1 MQSRPLGKSALSVS
15 PIGSGLWG
23 MGAWTGSNDADS
35 LRALQLSLDLGCTF
49 YDSAWAYGSGRS
61 DTLLGQLVKNNPSK
75 RPIVASKIPPKNMKW
90 PTSPSDTIDDVFPV
104 DHIIEYAERIRTALQ
119 VDTLDVLQFHGWEDA
134 WTTSPTFERAVHE
147 LKSRRLTRAF
157 GISLNRLQSSNGIRA
172 VQTGLVDCVQVVYN
186 IFDQA
191 AADEL
196 FPLCLKHNVGVI
208 ARCPL
213 DDGSLGGKLTVNTTF
228 PADDWRARY
237 FTPEKLPEIVRRAN
251 AIQAIL
257 PPGLSLPEAALRFVL
272 SHPAVSTTIA
282 GMRQES
288 HVKSN
293 IAAANAGPLDRPLLT
308 QLESH
313 RWDRT

>member
-1 MQSRPLGKSALSVS
+1 MNTRPLGKTTLSVS
-15 PIGSGLWG
+15 EIGSGLWG

-35 LRALQLSLDLGCTF
+35 LRALQLALDLGCTF

-61 DTLLGQLVKNNPSK
+61 DTLLGQLVRKNPAV
-75 RPIVASKIPPKNMKW
+75 RPIVASKIPPKNLKW
-90 PTSPSDTIDDVFPV
+90 PTSPGDTIDDVFPI
-104 DHIIEYAERIRTALQ
+104 DHVVEYAERIRTAMQ

-134 WTTSPTFERAVHE
+134 WTTSATFERAVHE

-172 VQTGLVDCVQVVYN
+172 VKTGMVDCVQVVYN

-196 FPLCLKHNVGVI
+196 LPVCIERKVGVI

-213 DDGSLGGKLTVNTTF
+213 DDGGLGGKLTTSTTF

-237 FTPEKLPEIVRRAN
+237 FTPEKLPEIVRRAE
-251 AIQAIL
+251 AIRATL
-257 PPGLSLPEAALRFVL
+257 PAGLSLPDAALRFVL
-272 SHPAVSTTIA
+272 SHPAVSTVIV

-288 HVKSN
+288 HVRSN
-293 IAAANAGPLDRPLLT
+293 IAASDRGPLDKGLLA
-308 QLESH
+308 QLKAH

>member
-1 MQSRPLGKSALSVS
+1 MKSRSLGNTTLSVS
-15 PIGSGLWG
+15 EIGSGLWG
-23 MGAWTGSNDADS
+23 MGAWTGSVDADS
-35 LRALQLSLDLGCTF
+35 LRALQLALDLGCTF

-61 DTLLGQLVKNNPSK
+61 DTLLGQLVKNNPGK
-75 RPIVASKIPPKNMKW
+75 RLIVASKIPPKNLKW
-90 PTSPSDTIDDVFPV
+90 PTSPADSIDDVFPV
-104 DHIIEYAERIRTALQ
+104 DHVVEYAERIRTAMGI
-119 VDTLDVLQFHGWEDA
+119 DTLDVLQFHGWEDA

-147 LKSRRLTRAF
+147 LKARRLTRAF

-172 VQTGLVDCVQVVYN
+172 VKVGLVDCVQVVYN

-196 FPLCLKHNVGVI
+196 FPVCIEHNIGVI

-213 DDGSLGGKLTVNTTF
+213 DDGSLGGKLTASTTF

-237 FTPEKLPEIVRRAN
+237 FTPEKLPEIVRRAE
-251 AIQAIL
+251 AIRAAL
-257 PPGLSLPEAALRFVL
+257 PVGLSLPDAALRFVL
-272 SHPAVSTTIA
+272 SHPAVSTVIA

-293 IAAANAGPLDRPLLT
+293 IAASGQGPFDPALLS
-308 QLESH
+308 QLKSH
-313 RWDRT
+313 RWDRK